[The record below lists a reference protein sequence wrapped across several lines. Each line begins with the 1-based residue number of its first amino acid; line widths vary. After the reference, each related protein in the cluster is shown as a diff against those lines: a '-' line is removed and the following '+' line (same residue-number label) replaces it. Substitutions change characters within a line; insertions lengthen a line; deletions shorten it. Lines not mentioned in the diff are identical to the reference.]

1 MKRIFYC
8 ISLTHYLALAHL
20 SNVLFH
26 RLIEYVQ
33 FLHYFQLH
41 LILQL
46 IHFGIDT
53 RQELTLQFH
62 IQHVANYVRKVIHY
76 VLIKNL
82 HDRIPQ
88 LTILTLAEKMIIIVI
103 TCFEQDIFLSYIHTY
118 RASRNSVNVRL

>member
-1 MKRIFYC
+1 MKRFC
-8 ISLTHYLALAHL
+8 IVFVSLTHHYLALAHL

-33 FLHYFQLH
+33 FLHHFQLH

-53 RQELTLQFH
+53 RQELALQFH
-62 IQHVANYVRKVIHY
+62 IQHIANYVRKVIHY

-82 HDRIPQ
+82 HHRITE
-88 LTILTLAEKMIIIVI
+88 LAILTLAEKMIIIVI
-103 TCFEQDIFLSYIHTY
+103 TCFE
-118 RASRNSVNVRL
+118 